1 MWPTMASK
9 QELLDSLQINMHLDK
24 NFFMRVYG
32 YNMTSPG
39 FADEVI
45 ARLEFLGCSKA
56 RNYYTC
62 IVAEYEHKHNEMI
75 KRVAEWYAGQK
86 TYTKGVN
93 KPRKQQE
100 VEQQRTK
107 SQRLTDKLQLLK
119 RKRKLLIEKQ
129 SLTVE
134 SSER

>member
-1 MWPTMASK
+1 MASK
-9 QELLDSLQINMHLDK
+9 QELLDSLKVNMHLDK
-24 NFFMRVYG
+24 NFFMKVYG

-45 ARLEFLGCSKA
+45 ARLKFLGCSNA
-56 RNYYTC
+56 GNYYTC

-75 KRVAEWYAGQK
+75 KRVAEWYAEQK

-100 VEQQRTK
+100 AEQLRTDLQQK
-107 SQRLTDKLQLLK
+107 SDRELLTLLSKLKTKKAL
-119 RKRKLLIEKQ
+119 
-129 SLTVE
+129 
-134 SSER
+134 

>member
-9 QELLDSLQINMHLDK
+9 QELLDSLKVNMHLDK
-24 NFFMRVYG
+24 NFFMKVYG

-75 KRVAEWYAGQK
+75 KRVAEWYAEQK

-100 VEQQRTK
+100 TEQKKRGVSREYVA
-107 SQRLTDKLQLLK
+107 SQILRW
-119 RKRKLLIEKQ
+119 
-129 SLTVE
+129 
-134 SSER
+134 

>member
-9 QELLDSLQINMHLDK
+9 QELLDSLKVNMHLDK
-24 NFFMRVYG
+24 NFFIRIYG
-32 YNMTSPG
+32 YDMSTPG

-45 ARLEFLGCSKA
+45 SRLEFLGCSNA

-75 KRVAEWYAGQK
+75 KRVAEWYAEQK
-86 TYTKGVN
+86 NYTKGVN

-100 VEQQRTK
+100 AEQLRTDLQQK
-107 SQRLTDKLQLLK
+107 SDRELLTLLSKLKTKKAL
-119 RKRKLLIEKQ
+119 
-129 SLTVE
+129 
-134 SSER
+134 

>member
-9 QELLDSLQINMHLDK
+9 QELLDSLKVNMHLDK
-24 NFFMRVYG
+24 NFFMKVYG
-32 YNMTSPG
+32 YNMSTPG

-45 ARLEFLGCSKA
+45 SRLEFLGCSNA

-75 KRVAEWYAGQK
+75 KRVAEWYAEQK

-100 VEQQRTK
+100 AEQLRTDLQQK
-107 SQRLTDKLQLLK
+107 SDRELLTLLSKLKPKKAL
-119 RKRKLLIEKQ
+119 
-129 SLTVE
+129 
-134 SSER
+134 

>member
-9 QELLDSLQINMHLDK
+9 QELLDSLKVNMHLDK
-24 NFFMRVYG
+24 NFFMKVYG

-45 ARLEFLGCSKA
+45 ARLEFLGCSNA

-75 KRVAEWYAGQK
+75 KRVAEWYAEQK

-100 VEQQRTK
+100 TEQKKRGVSREYVA
-107 SQRLTDKLQLLK
+107 SQILRW
-119 RKRKLLIEKQ
+119 
-129 SLTVE
+129 
-134 SSER
+134 

>member
-75 KRVAEWYAGQK
+75 KRVSEWYAEQK

-100 VEQQRTK
+100 AEQLRTDLQQK
-107 SQRLTDKLQLLK
+107 SDRELLTLLSKLKTKKAL
-119 RKRKLLIEKQ
+119 
-129 SLTVE
+129 
-134 SSER
+134 